1 MTASWAVEQRTHD
14 SLHIFLSISLAHS
27 LCPAIHHRQN
37 QSASRSR
44 RNIEALSQC
53 NPTNHFLFCIPLWY
67 GAGIGRKGAEGGGC
81 TYLNNSCPR
90 QETPSAAAAD
100 NCFGLLLPAEAY
112 ITLDE
117 NKGQAR
123 LPSHY
128 PPCLP
133 AVLRNGFKC
142 SPKPQ
147 DKTWHQTW
155 TQTWR

>member
-14 SLHIFLSISLAHS
+14 SLHIFLSLSLTLYARQFIIVKIKVHHVAGGILKPCRS
-27 LCPAIHHRQN
+27 AIRQT
-37 QSASRSR
+37 
-44 RNIEALSQC
+44 IFYFVF
-53 NPTNHFLFCIPLWY
+53 PY
-67 GAGIGRKGAEGGGC
+67 GRAGIGRKGAEGGGC

-90 QETPSAAAAD
+90 QKTPSAAAAD
-100 NCFGLLLPAEAY
+100 NCIGLLLPAEAY